1 MKTIYATFLCA
12 LLSTCGTLA
21 PALAGDRA
29 VEGNAVADP
38 ASVLDT
44 GYHMYMLV
52 IRADGRPAQVMKHNT
67 SFAVK
72 EECEANIP
80 MMMVRLQMAFD
91 TSNEPGVKGNFAV
104 ADGQCLTDAESAPK
118 A

>member
-1 MKTIYATFLCA
+1 MKNLFATFLFVM
-12 LLSTCGTLA
+12 LSSCGTLA
-21 PALAGDRA
+21 PAFAGDRA

-38 ASVLDT
+38 ASVVDT
-44 GYHMYMLV
+44 GYHVYMLV
-52 IRADGRPAQVMKHNT
+52 ISVDGRPAQVMKHIT

-91 TSNEPGVKGNFAV
+91 TSNEPGVKGNLAV
-104 ADGQCLTDAESAPK
+104 ADAKCLSDADIAPK